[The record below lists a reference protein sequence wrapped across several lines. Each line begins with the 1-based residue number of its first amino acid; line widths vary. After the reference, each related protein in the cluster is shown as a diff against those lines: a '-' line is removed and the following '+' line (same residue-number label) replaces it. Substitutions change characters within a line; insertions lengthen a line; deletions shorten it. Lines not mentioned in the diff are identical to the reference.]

1 VTKSKP
7 LGPRLFEVEACRDGR
22 LSGAEIR
29 HFRSHLNVCPI
40 CASEARALE
49 ALADLLRSSAESSDT
64 RENELH
70 VRRERTR
77 LLAAFDAKLVPAP
90 RSRVKVGLLAAAAVA
105 LAALAVLVVRL
116 SQPDMPLPAVT
127 VAHAPPHE
135 VPLPVVVQSD
145 GSAKW
150 SRRSEHDLETI
161 VLESGELAIRV
172 THARSKHRLL
182 VVLPDGELEDVGTT
196 FSVRADA
203 GHTTRVTVSDGS
215 VVLRLRGKPPL
226 ALRAGEA
233 FSQTPEPIVSAQKAA
248 SPAPLLPSRRTA
260 PANTAAAKA
269 EGPSQLEPDSSSEF
283 RAAMA
288 ELKAGNNARAATL
301 FAAFLAQHPRDS
313 RGEDAAYLRVIALQ
327 RTRDA
332 TATKQAAAEYL
343 RRYPEGFRK
352 AEVEQLSR

>member
-7 LGPRLFEVEACRDGR
+7 LCPRLFEVEACRDGR

-29 HFRSHLNVCPI
+29 HFQSHLKVCAI

-49 ALADLLRSSAESSDT
+49 ALAEALRSAESSAT
-64 RENELH
+64 RANELH

-77 LLAAFDAKLVPAP
+77 LLAAFDASLVPAP
-90 RSRVKVGLLAAAAVA
+90 RSSAKVGIVAAATVTIAAALLAVVLSRPHVPVPAAA
-105 LAALAVLVVRL
+105 
-116 SQPDMPLPAVT
+116 
-127 VAHAPPHE
+127 VAHAPPQE
-135 VPLPVVVQSD
+135 EPEPVVVHSD

-172 THARSKHRLL
+172 THARANHRLL

-203 GHTTRVTVSDGS
+203 GHTTRVAVSDGS
-215 VVLRLRGKPPL
+215 VVLRLRGKPAL
-226 ALRAGEA
+226 ALQAGEA
-233 FSQTPEPIVSAQKAA
+233 FSETREPVVSAQKTA
-248 SPAPLLPSRRTA
+248 SAAPLLPSRRSA
-260 PANTAAAKA
+260 PANTAATKPEAA
-269 EGPSQLEPDSSSEF
+269 RQLEPDGASEF

-288 ELKAGNNARAATL
+288 ELKAGNNARAAVL
-301 FAAFLAQHPRDS
+301 FASFLAQHPRDS

-343 RRYPEGFRK
+343 RRYPDGFRK
-352 AEVEQLSR
+352 AEVDQLLR